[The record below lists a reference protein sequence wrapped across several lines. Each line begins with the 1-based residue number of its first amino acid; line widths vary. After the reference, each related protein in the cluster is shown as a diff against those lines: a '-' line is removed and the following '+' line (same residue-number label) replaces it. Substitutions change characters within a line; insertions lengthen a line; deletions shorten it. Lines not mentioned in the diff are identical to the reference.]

1 MRNVVWTAAVVIV
14 FAALIPVASAET
26 YQWKVR
32 SDVSDVYVRSNPGGF
47 MIGTLYAND
56 SFRWK
61 QTNGGDFWGRCG
73 GTAQMCG
80 WVPSAYLTPGGT
92 ANVVCSGSGSTATG
106 IQSRQYLLATLAK
119 CVNDYVPGVFFI
131 DSSSGNRTHIVPGLT
146 GHLYGNYDGTS
157 FHHQI
162 TTTAL
167 DSSANLDW
175 RWISD
180 SGEAVVVKLENGP
193 WAYMRRDKLPTS
205 LPYKDG
211 TSRTD
216 AQGQGF

>member
-1 MRNVVWTAAVVIV
+1 MRNAVGIAVGLLV
-14 FAALIPVASAET
+14 SAALTSVAAAQT
-26 YQWKVR
+26 YQWKVK
-32 SDVSDVYVRSNPGGF
+32 SSVSDVYVRSNPGGF

-80 WVPSAYLTPGGT
+80 WVPSTYLTPGGT
-92 ANVVCSGSGSTATG
+92 ANLVCSGSGSTATG
-106 IQSRQYLLATLAK
+106 IGSRQYLLANFAK

-131 DSSSGNRTHIVPGLT
+131 DSSSGSGVRVVPGLT
-146 GHLYGNYDGTS
+146 AHLYGNYDGTS

-162 TTTAL
+162 TSTPIDNSTFL
-167 DSSANLDW
+167 SW

-180 SGEAVVVKLENGP
+180 SGEAVVVKEDNGP
-193 WAYMRRDKLPTS
+193 WAFIRRDKLPTS
-205 LPYKDG
+205 LLYKDG
-211 TSRTD
+211 VSRTD
-216 AQGQGF
+216 AQGQGN

>member
-1 MRNVVWTAAVVIV
+1 MRQVARIAVVFIV
-14 FAALIPVASAET
+14 FAAFTSVANAQT
-26 YQWKVR
+26 FQWKVR
-32 SDVSDVYVRSNPGGF
+32 SDVTDVYVRSNPGGF

-106 IQSRQYLLATLAK
+106 IGSRQYLLATLAK

-131 DSSSGNRTHIVPGLT
+131 DSSSGNRTHIPAGLT
-146 GHLYGNYDGTS
+146 ANLYGNYDGTS

-162 TTTAL
+162 LGPL

-211 TSRTD
+211 VSRTD
-216 AQGQGF
+216 AQGQGQ

>member
-1 MRNVVWTAAVVIV
+1 MRKAVLVAVGFLLVATWTLSTRAQ
-14 FAALIPVASAET
+14 T
-26 YQWKVR
+26 YQWKVK
-32 SDVSDVYVRSNPGGF
+32 SSVSDVYVRSNPNGF

-80 WVPSAYLTPGGT
+80 WVPSEYFTPGGS
-92 ANVVCSGSGSTATG
+92 ADVVCGGSGSTATG
-106 IQSRQYLLATLAK
+106 TGSRQYLLANYAK

-131 DSSSGNRTHIVPGLT
+131 DSSSGNRVHIPAGLT
-146 GHLYGNYDGTS
+146 AHLYGNYDGSS

-167 DSSANLDW
+167 DSTAKLDW
-175 RWISD
+175 RWVSD

-193 WAYMRRDKLPTS
+193 WAFMRRDKLPNS

-211 TSRTD
+211 NSRTD
-216 AQGQGF
+216 P

>member
-1 MRNVVWTAAVVIV
+1 
-14 FAALIPVASAET
+14 
-26 YQWKVR
+26 
-32 SDVSDVYVRSNPGGF
+32 

-61 QTNGGDFWGRCG
+61 QTNGSDFWGRAG

-80 WVPSAYLTPGGT
+80 WVPSAYLTPGGSAT
-92 ANVVCSGSGSTATG
+92 VVCGGSGSTATG
-106 IQSRQYLLATLAK
+106 VGSRQYLLANFAK

-131 DSSSGNRTHIVPGLT
+131 DNSSGSRVHINSGET
-146 GHLYGNYDGTS
+146 AHLYGNYDGTT

-193 WAYMRRDKLPTS
+193 WAFIRRDKLPTQ
-205 LPYKDG
+205 LRYKDDVF
-211 TSRTD
+211 RTD
-216 AQGQGF
+216 SQGQGN

>member
-1 MRNVVWTAAVVIV
+1 MRKAVWIAIGFFVS
-14 FAALIPVASAET
+14 AALTSACAAQT
-26 YQWKVR
+26 YQWQVK
-32 SDVSDVYVRSNPGGF
+32 STVSDVYVRSNPGGF
-47 MIGTLYAND
+47 MIGTLYGDD

-61 QTNGGDFWGRCG
+61 QTNGADFWGRCG

-80 WVPSAYLTPGGT
+80 WVPSDYLTPGGS
-92 ANVVCSGSGSTATG
+92 ANIVCSGSGSTATG
-106 IQSRQYLLATLAK
+106 VASRQYLLANFAK

-131 DSSSGNRTHIVPGLT
+131 DSSSGNRVHIPAGLT
-146 GHLYGNYDGTS
+146 ANLYGNYDGTT

-162 TTTAL
+162 MTGL

-211 TSRTD
+211 VSRTD
-216 AQGQGF
+216 AQGQGN

>member
-1 MRNVVWTAAVVIV
+1 MRKAVWIAVGFLIL
-14 FAALIPVASAET
+14 AALTSVAAAQT
-26 YQWKVR
+26 YQWKVL
-32 SDVSDVYVRSNPGGF
+32 SSVSDVYVRSNPGGF

-61 QTNGGDFWGRCG
+61 QTNGSDFWGRCG

-92 ANVVCSGSGSTATG
+92 ANIVCGGSGSTATG
-106 IQSRQYLLATLAK
+106 VGSRQYLLANFAK

-131 DSSSGNRTHIVPGLT
+131 DSSSGNRVHIPAGLT
-146 GHLYGNYDGTS
+146 ANLYGNYDGTS
-157 FHHQI
+157 FHHEVV
-162 TTTAL
+162 TGL

-193 WAYMRRDKLPTS
+193 WAFMRRDKLPTS
-205 LPYKDG
+205 MPYKDG
-211 TSRTD
+211 VSRTD
-216 AQGQGF
+216 AQGQGN